1 MPLVTSKQMLE
12 DAQRGK
18 YAVAAFNIENME
30 MVQTVLETAT
40 ELQAPV
46 MIQTTPGTV
55 KYAGIEMLAAMVHT
69 AAKSCPVPVAL
80 HLDHGESYELA
91 VWALRSGYTSI
102 MIDGSKLPFEEN
114 IAISKRVV
122 DMSHAVGIPVEAE
135 LGKVGGKEDG
145 LEVSEKSA
153 TYTDPAEAK
162 EFILKTGIDSLA
174 VAIGTAHGFYKGEP
188 KLDFQR
194 LAEIRKVVDILLV
207 LHGASG
213 VPDEMVRKAISL
225 GISKVNFATE
235 LRAAL
240 TRGVREALVDQS
252 IIDPKKF
259 MASGKKAV
267 KEIVKQKIILCG
279 SDNKANSIR

>member
-1 MPLVTSKQMLE
+1 MPLVTSKRMLE
-12 DAQRGK
+12 NAQKGN

-30 MVQTVLETAT
+30 MVQAVLETAT

-46 MIQTTPGTV
+46 MIQTTPGTI
-55 KYAGIEMLAAMVHT
+55 KYAGVKMLAAMVHA

-80 HLDHGESYELA
+80 HLDHGESFDLA
-91 VWALRSGYTSI
+91 VQALHSGYTSI

-122 DMSHAVGIPVEAE
+122 EMSHAVGIPVEAE

-145 LEVSEKSA
+145 LVVSDKSA

-162 EFILKTGIDSLA
+162 EFVKQTELDSLA

-188 KLDFQR
+188 KLDFER
-194 LAEIRKVVDILLV
+194 LGEIRKVVEVLLV

-213 VPDEMVRKAISL
+213 VPDDMVRKAIAL

-259 MASGKKAV
+259 MAGGKKAV
-267 KEIVKQKIILCG
+267 QEIVKQKINLCG
-279 SDNKANSIR
+279 SAGKA

>member
-1 MPLVTSKQMLE
+1 MPLVTSKRMLE
-12 DAQRGK
+12 DAQKGN
-18 YAVAAFNIENME
+18 YAVTAFNIENME
-30 MVQTVLETAT
+30 MVQAVLETAT
-40 ELQAPV
+40 ELRAPV

-55 KYAGIEMLAAMVHT
+55 KYAGVKMLAAMVH
-69 AAKSCPVPVAL
+69 AAAMSCPVPVAL
-80 HLDHGESYELA
+80 HLDHGESFDLA
-91 VWALRSGYTSI
+91 VQALHAGYTSI

-122 DMSHAVGIPVEAE
+122 EMSHAVGIPVEAE

-153 TYTDPAEAK
+153 IYTDPAEAK
-162 EFILKTGIDSLA
+162 EFVKQTGIDSLA

-188 KLDFQR
+188 KLDFER
-194 LAEIRKVVDILLV
+194 LGKIRKVVEVLLV

-213 VPDEMVRKAISL
+213 VPDDMVRKAVSL

-240 TRGVREALVDQS
+240 TRGVRDALVDQS

-259 MASGKKAV
+259 MAGGKKAV
-267 KEIVKQKIILCG
+267 QEIVKQKINLCG
-279 SDNKANSIR
+279 SAGKA